1 LKVAGVRRN
10 SGILALLAAS
20 ALLGGCN
27 TSGSL
32 FGGGQTTQP
41 TSAAQQQGIGSPAH
55 TALFGA
61 PQVEGQQ
68 TAVTHCP
75 RIEIRDGSNV
85 WRQGGEGPLEL
96 RYQATILELAREC
109 RIDGQMMTIRVGIEG
124 RVLTGPKGEGGRLT
138 LPIRVAVT
146 QGLSN
151 PVWTRL
157 YQVPIDVPVGSPS
170 VSFTQVEEQ
179 VQFPVP
185 ADANELAR
193 YIVFVGF
200 DNQAQQ
206 PERPRRG
213 RARTAQR

>member
-1 LKVAGVRRN
+1 VRRFFA
-10 SGILALLAAS
+10 ILPVMAAALAV
-20 ALLGGCN
+20 GGCN

-41 TSAAQQQGIGSPAH
+41 ASSAQQQSVGSPVH

-61 PQVEGQQ
+61 AQ
-68 TAVTHCP
+68 TEDRQSTLAHCP

-96 RYQATILELAREC
+96 RYQATIMELAREC
-109 RIDGQMMTIRVGIEG
+109 RVDGQTMTIRVGLEG

-138 LPIRVAVT
+138 LPIRIAVT

-157 YQVPIDVPVGSPS
+157 YQVPIDVPAGSPS
-170 VSFTQVEEQ
+170 VTFTQVEEQ
-179 VQFPVP
+179 VQFPLP
-185 ADANELAR
+185 DSEALAR
-193 YIVFVGF
+193 YIIFVGF
-200 DNQAQQ
+200 DNQAAQ

>member
-1 LKVAGVRRN
+1 VRRFFA
-10 SGILALLAAS
+10 IFPVMVAALAV
-20 ALLGGCN
+20 GGCN

-41 TSAAQQQGIGSPAH
+41 AVAPQQQGVGSTAH

-61 PQVEGQQ
+61 PQVESRP
-68 TAVTHCP
+68 ADFSHCP

-96 RYQATILELAREC
+96 RYQATIMELAREC
-109 RIDGQMMTIRVGIEG
+109 RVDGQMMTVRVGVEG

-138 LPIRVAVT
+138 LPIRIAVT

-157 YQVPIDVPVGSPS
+157 YQVPIDVPAGSPS

-179 VQFPVP
+179 VQFQLPP
-185 ADANELAR
+185 EAGDLAR
-193 YIVFVGF
+193 YIIFVGF
-200 DNQAQQ
+200 DNQAAQ
-206 PERPRRG
+206 PERQRRG